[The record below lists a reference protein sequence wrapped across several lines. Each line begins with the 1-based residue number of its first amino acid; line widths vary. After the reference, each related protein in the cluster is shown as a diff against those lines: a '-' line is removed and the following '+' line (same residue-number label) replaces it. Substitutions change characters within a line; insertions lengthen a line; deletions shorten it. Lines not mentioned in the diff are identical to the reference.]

1 MIGLSIGAILAA
13 LASMAYVFGGMRQ
26 LEDSVRDLEER
37 ARKREGMSAAPSEKQ
52 PGKEGKTP

>member
-1 MIGLSIGAILAA
+1 MIGISIGAILAA
-13 LASMAYVFGGMRQ
+13 LASMAYVFGGMRR

-37 ARKREGMSAAPSEKQ
+37 ARKREGMSAAPPEKQ

>member
-13 LASMAYVFGGMRQ
+13 LVAMAYVFGALRR

-37 ARKREGMSAAPSEKQ
+37 ARKKAAEAAPS
-52 PGKEGKTP
+52 PGKEAKR

>member
-13 LASMAYVFGGMRQ
+13 LASMAYVFGGLRR
-26 LEDSVRDLEER
+26 LEDAVRDLEER
-37 ARKREGMSAAPSEKQ
+37 ARKREGMGAAPPETQ